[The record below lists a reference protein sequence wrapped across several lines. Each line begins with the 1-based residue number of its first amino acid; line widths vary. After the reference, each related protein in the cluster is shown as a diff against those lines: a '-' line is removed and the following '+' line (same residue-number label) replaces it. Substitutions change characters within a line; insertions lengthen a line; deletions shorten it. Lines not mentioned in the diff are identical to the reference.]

1 VNVNNNNNKKG
12 TVILD
17 GLADP
22 HTVPIPNSIFHPE
35 ATEIRHVV
43 NTLQDIIG
51 IPQSLTISKGAKPRR
66 CTPETTT
73 TMSTPLYI
81 DGTIVQK
88 KFQVNGAMIPYEGE
102 IKSYDPINKWY
113 HIVYKD
119 GDTEDFTATTVKH
132 HRKQNQQ
139 YSRAP
144 RVEPLDLIGGL
155 PQSIPTIS
163 NQSNKVNKALSTQ
176 LHTALLAT
184 KTITDNNP
192 AEGIIKGT
200 IKQKRSISIDMRFY
214 WLKDRKTWIQVP
226 TTNE

>member
-1 VNVNNNNNKKG
+1 M
-12 TVILD
+12 
-17 GLADP
+17 
-22 HTVPIPNSIFHPE
+22 E
-35 ATEIRHVV
+35 ATEIRHGV

-66 CTPETTT
+66 CTPETNT

-81 DGTIVQK
+81 DGTIVRK
-88 KFQVNGAMIPYEGE
+88 KFQVNGTMIPYEGE

-184 KTITDNNP
+184 KMITDNNP
-192 AEGIIKGT
+192 AEGITKGT

-214 WLKDRKTWIQVP
+214 WLKDRHTWIQVP
-226 TTNE
+226 TTNK

>member
-1 VNVNNNNNKKG
+1 
-12 TVILD
+12 
-17 GLADP
+17 
-22 HTVPIPNSIFHPE
+22 
-35 ATEIRHVV
+35 
-43 NTLQDIIG
+43 
-51 IPQSLTISKGAKPRR
+51 
-66 CTPETTT
+66 
-73 TMSTPLYI
+73 
-81 DGTIVQK
+81 
-88 KFQVNGAMIPYEGE
+88 MIPYEGE

-119 GDTEDFTATTVKH
+119 GDTEDFTAAEVKR

-184 KTITDNNP
+184 KMITDNNP
-192 AEGIIKGT
+192 AEGIIKGTKGT

-214 WLKDRKTWIQVP
+214 WLKDRQTWIQVP